1 MTDELDIPKLK
12 ILQAIDQ
19 IREKKKLP
27 NTDSIYHFIVRN
39 SATNMSKEL
48 IELVIRELFIQNVI
62 FNKKKLFK
70 VLIRFIN

>member
-1 MTDELDIPKLK
+1 MTEELDIPKLN

-19 IREKKKLP
+19 IREKKLP
-27 NTDSIYHFIVRN
+27 DTDSIYHFIVRN

-62 FNKKKLFK
+62 FNKKNCS
-70 VLIRFIN
+70 RS

>member
-27 NTDSIYHFIVRN
+27 DTDSTYHFIVRN